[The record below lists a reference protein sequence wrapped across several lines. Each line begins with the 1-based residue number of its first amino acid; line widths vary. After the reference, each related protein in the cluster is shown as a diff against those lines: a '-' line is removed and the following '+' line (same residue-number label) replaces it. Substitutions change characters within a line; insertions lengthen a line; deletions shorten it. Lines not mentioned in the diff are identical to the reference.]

1 MSQKNRNKPAVLE
14 FSFNWKTKETKYVN
28 KLKIGVKYYYAM
40 SNRIFKG
47 FFFFF
52 FFFFEGFKSEIT
64 LIPYT

>member
-28 KLKIGVKYYYAM
+28 NLKIGVKYYYAM
-40 SNRIFKG
+40 SNRIFKV
-47 FFFFF
+47 F

-64 LIPYT
+64 LIPYP